1 MISLYYLGVNS
12 QKQNSLIKV
21 GLVNRDSSFP
31 PEIGYQLTYF
41 TTAHENAYFS
51 LYWPTF
57 STVIFVKVLQCDR
70 MKIA

>member
-31 PEIGYQLTYF
+31 PEIGYQLTYL

-51 LYWPTF
+51 IYWPTF
-57 STVIFVKVLQCDR
+57 STVIFVKVLQSDIR
-70 MKIA
+70 KIA